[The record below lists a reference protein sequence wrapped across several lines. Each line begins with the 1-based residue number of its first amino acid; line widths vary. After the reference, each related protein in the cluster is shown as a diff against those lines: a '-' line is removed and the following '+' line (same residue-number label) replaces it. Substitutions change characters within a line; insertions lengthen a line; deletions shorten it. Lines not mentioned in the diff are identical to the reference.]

1 MPMTIFEKE
10 NDFNG
15 SESWFRNIL
24 LTTQKSAIASAQAIG
39 FGDKNLADG
48 LAVKAMREQ
57 LNALPV
63 KGHVVMGEGRK
74 DNAPFIG
81 LGERVGQWKK
91 DQEKVDIALDP
102 LEGTSLCAKDSD
114 GAWSVMAL
122 APGGSLLKSDDF
134 YMEKIACGPKAK
146 GALSLAFSV
155 EENIQNLS
163 QVLNLSPSQLK
174 VAVLDRPRHR
184 ELIARLRALD
194 VRLKLLE
201 DGDLMASLLC
211 CLEGDTDESLSAVM
225 GIGGVPEGL
234 LAACALKCLN
244 GDFQGRLVFPED
256 KDVNEARSHT
266 DHLQPGMIYTIEEMA
281 SSHVLFCGTGV
292 TDGALLSGVK
302 NMEDYV
308 LTESITMDSLKQEFS
323 IVKTYHLKTDI

>member
-1 MPMTIFEKE
+1 MPRL
-10 NDFNG
+10 
-15 SESWFRNIL
+15 SVW
-24 LTTQKSAIASAQAIG
+24 
-39 FGDKNLADG
+39 
-48 LAVKAMREQ
+48 
-57 LNALPV
+57 
-63 KGHVVMGEGRK
+63 
-74 DNAPFIG
+74 
-81 LGERVGQWKK
+81 GERVGQWKK

-102 LEGTSLCAKDSD
+102 LEGTRLCAEDRG

-122 APGGSLLKSDDF
+122 APGGTLLKSDDF

-163 QVLNLSPSQLK
+163 QVLNLPPSQLK

-184 ELIARLRALD
+184 ELLARLRALD

-201 DGDLMASLLC
+201 DGDLMASILC
-211 CLEGDTDESLSAVM
+211 CLEGDTGENLSAVM

-234 LAACALKCLN
+234 LTACALKCLN

-256 KDVNEARSHT
+256 QGLDKTRPRPNT
-266 DHLQPGMIYTIEEMA
+266 DHLQPGMIYTLEEMV

-292 TDGALLSGVK
+292 TDGALLTGVK
-302 NMEDYV
+302 HMEDYA
-308 LTESITMDSLKQEFS
+308 LTESLYMNSYRPEFS
-323 IVKTYHLKTDI
+323 IVKTYHLKTDH